1 MASLNALINR
11 HFRKL
16 FLIPVL
22 TLELALLAMYFIV
35 NGLIT
40 DESRQDLL
48 FERSQNVYEHLA
60 MRAQD
65 LNNRFYEVRR
75 SLELIQTDQ
84 QQTFSNPAQHQYL
97 PNGPAQFDYASNG
110 VWSKQHDNG
119 GASVFVSKQ
128 FASNPET
135 QQKAAMTESFDK
147 LFAAVVNQLELV
159 DAAYFNSYDNINRY
173 YPFIDDVHLQFA
185 ADMHIPNYNF
195 YYLADYQH
203 NPEQQVVWTP
213 AYLDP
218 AGQGWMVSAIAPIYN
233 GELLEGVTGLDIT
246 LNKMIQQIE
255 QLALP
260 FSGESFLV
268 DENGRI
274 IAMSAGIQQLLNL
287 RELTSHAYDDV
298 VTQTHEKPD
307 EYLISQLPYSAF
319 RNSIS
324 EMLKLNNY
332 TSYVDH
338 NDEIYLIASQSIVE
352 TGWRLYS
359 ITNAEQVVMRINE
372 LDALAIELGVIA
384 IGLMIIFYVLFY
396 LLVQHRSGL
405 LAQRISS
412 PIQELQQ
419 SSYQASPGQPFV
431 APTRSGIVELDDLGN
446 SIGAMVNILNE
457 QARNISRNEQEL
469 SSEQSHRLRLEQQIG
484 TDELTH
490 MLNRRGLLT
499 QGEKIL
505 QQAKDHKQPLS
516 LIQFEIGQ
524 YPQLIER
531 HGIQKAEQLI
541 LQCANCCQ
549 ALLPEQAILAYAAT
563 AQFTILLPKTE
574 FDIALN
580 HARRLR
586 SELYLSI
593 EIDGSSAS
601 VATHFA
607 ATTASLESHESLLS
621 ILANVQQ
628 LLEQSRHRPQTAI
641 QTELN

>member
-1 MASLNALINR
+1 MASLKSLINQ
-11 HFRKL
+11 HFKKL

-65 LNNRFYEVRR
+65 LNNRLFEVHRM
-75 SLELIQTDQ
+75 LELLQHEQ
-84 QQTFSNPAQHQYL
+84 QRILANPAHHQYM
-97 PNGPAQFDYASNG
+97 PNGPAQFGLAENG
-110 VWSKQHDNG
+110 VWMKQTNNG
-119 GASVFVSKQ
+119 GSSVFVSRQ
-128 FASNPET
+128 FAEQPQT
-135 QQKAAMTESFDK
+135 QQKARLTEAFDP
-147 LFAAVVNQLELV
+147 LFSNVVSQIELV
-159 DAAYFNSYDNINRY
+159 DAAYFNSFDNINRY
-173 YPFIDDVHLQFA
+173 YPFIEDVHLQFS

-218 AGQGWMVSAIAPIYN
+218 AGQGWMVSAIVPIYN

-246 LNKMIQQIE
+246 LSKMIQQIE
-255 QLALP
+255 QLVLP
-260 FSGESFLV
+260 FGGETFLV
-268 DENGRI
+268 DEGGRI

-287 RELTSHAYDDV
+287 RQLTSHAYQDV

-319 RNSIS
+319 RNNIS
-324 EMLKLNNY
+324 SMLEHNEH
-332 TSYVDH
+332 TRYVNH
-338 NDEIYLIASQSIVE
+338 NEQIYLVASQPIAE
-352 TGWRLYS
+352 TNWRLYS
-359 ITNAEQVVMRINE
+359 ITNAEQVVLRINE
-372 LDALAIELGVIA
+372 LDDLAIELGIIA
-384 IGLMIIFYVLFY
+384 IGLMILFYVLFY

-405 LAQRISS
+405 LAQRITS
-412 PIQELQQ
+412 PINELQQ
-419 SSYQASPGQPFV
+419 GSSQASPGQPFV
-431 APTRSGIVELDDLGN
+431 APSRSGITELDDLGN

-457 QARNISRNEQEL
+457 QARNISRNQQQL
-469 SSEQSHRLRLEQQIG
+469 SSEQTQRLRLEQQIG

-490 MLNRRGLLT
+490 MLNRRGLLS
-499 QGEKIL
+499 QGEQAL
-505 QQAKDHKQPLS
+505 HQAKEQLQPLS

-524 YPQLIER
+524 YPQLIEL
-531 HGIQKAEQLI
+531 HGIKKAEQLI

-549 ALLPEQAILAYAAT
+549 ALLPEQAIVAYPAT
-563 AQFTILLPKTE
+563 AQFTILLPDTE
-574 FDIALN
+574 LEVALN

-593 EIDGSSAS
+593 EVDGSSAS
-601 VATHFA
+601 VMTHFA
-607 ATTASLESHESLLS
+607 AATASLESHESLLS
-621 ILANVQQ
+621 ILANLQN
-628 LLEQSRHRPQTAI
+628 LLEQSRHRPQTTI